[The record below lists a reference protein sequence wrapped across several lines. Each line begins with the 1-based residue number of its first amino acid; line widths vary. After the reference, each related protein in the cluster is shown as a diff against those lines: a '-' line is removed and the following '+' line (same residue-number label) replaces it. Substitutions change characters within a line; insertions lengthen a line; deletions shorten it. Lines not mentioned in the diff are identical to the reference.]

1 MGAGRSG
8 GGEPGEEG
16 QDGRLRAQMMQ
27 QSLPDNVRGR
37 AHLLAHVVREV
48 GRPTTVRWQW
58 RGASSTRS
66 CSGPASEKVST
77 ARGSE
82 QGINDMWID
91 GIGLG
96 ANDRTKIEQ
105 KKRQRSRRV

>member
-48 GRPTTVRWQW
+48 GRPATVRWQME
-58 RGASSTRS
+58 RR
-66 CSGPASEKVST
+66 V
-77 ARGSE
+77 
-82 QGINDMWID
+82 ID
-91 GIGLG
+91 PVVLG
-96 ANDRTKIEQ
+96 ACECISLDGTRL
-105 KKRQRSRRV
+105 